1 MRGRGPDEPTRSHQS
16 PDPSRAS
23 FAGVANRTLDGSQPD
38 WNLIGHPSPPDG
50 APNVL
55 LVLIDDAG
63 FGNPSTFGGP
73 IQTPNYTRMAEG
85 GLRYNRFH
93 VTALCSPTRA
103 SLLTGRNNHA
113 VGFGSIGEF
122 AGGFPGYSAIL
133 PRDCAPLPRILRDNG
148 YSTAAFGKWHLTPDG
163 QQGPAGPFDRWPNG
177 WGFDYFYGIL
187 GGGSSQW
194 DPCLAENQKIIGTP
208 EAFYDEDDPY
218 YFPDAMA
225 DRTIEWLHGVRAQ
238 DARKPFFA
246 YYSTGCSHA
255 PHHVEQ
261 EWADRYQGMFDQGW
275 DRLREETFARQ
286 QELGVIPADTELT
299 PRDEAFPAWDDV
311 PDRLKPFYARQMEV
325 YAGYSENADH
335 NVGRVI
341 DAIEEL
347 GELDNTLII
356 WIWGD
361 NGASMEGT
369 VTGSFNELTMQ
380 NGIPL
385 TDEMQLQLTE
395 RYGGVE
401 RWGAQIMAPHYGAAW
416 AWAGNTPFRWGKQV
430 GSHLGGTR
438 DPLVV
443 HWPDRVTDAGG
454 LRSQFAHVID
464 VAPTILEIAGIPAP
478 DTVDGIEQEPMHGAS
493 FLASLTDDD
502 APEHRTQQYFETVGN
517 RAMYQDGWW
526 LAMKTERIP
535 WVLTPDALAPYAPGV
550 WDPDAGT
557 AELYYL
563 PDDFTQSKDLADEH
577 PDKVQELKDL
587 FWEEAERYKVLPLLA
602 TLSTFFGILPPL
614 QEEVTFEFRGDVQNV
629 MPGMIPRVY
638 NHSYSITADL
648 VVPQGGA
655 EGVIVAEAD
664 HLGGFT
670 LYIKDGKLTHTYSMM
685 GVSVFK
691 QVAEE
696 DLPTGDVTVRMQF
709 EADEAKP
716 ATGGE
721 VTLFIDGRPVGKGRM
736 DHTVPIRFSGY
747 AGMDIG
753 RDNGGVVDLSY
764 ESEKPFA
771 FTGTVKKVV
780 FDLKPHLSDQ
790 DELQLH
796 AEAHRGQSA
805 HGLAG

>member
-1 MRGRGPDEPTRSHQS
+1 MTEPDRTSLPIRREP
-16 PDPSRAS
+16 
-23 FAGVANRTLDGSQPD
+23 FAGVVNRTLDGSQPD
-38 WNLIGHPSPPDG
+38 WNLIRHPTPPEG

-85 GLRYNRFH
+85 GLRYNRCH

-103 SLLTGRNNHA
+103 ALLTGRNNHA

-122 AGGFPGYSAIL
+122 AGGFPGYSATL
-133 PRDCAPLPRILRDNG
+133 PRDCAPLPRILKDNG
-148 YSTAAFGKWHLTPDG
+148 YSTSAFGKWHLTPDG
-163 QQGPAGPFDRWPNG
+163 QQGPAGPFDRWPNS
-177 WGFDYFYGIL
+177 WGFEYFYGIL

-208 EAFYDEDDPY
+208 DDFYDEEHPY

-225 DRTIEWLHGVRAQ
+225 DRAIEWLHGVRAQ
-238 DARKPFFA
+238 DARKPFFV

-255 PHHVEQ
+255 PHHVAK
-261 EWADRYQGMFDQGW
+261 EWADRYKGQFDQGW
-275 DRLREETFARQ
+275 DRLREQTFARQ
-286 QELGVIPADTELT
+286 KELGVIPTDAELT

-311 PDRLKPFYARQMEV
+311 PDKLKPLYVRQMEV
-325 YAGYSENADH
+325 YAGYSENADY

-341 DAIEEL
+341 DAVEEL

-385 TDEMQLQLTE
+385 SDEMQLQLSE
-395 RYGGVE
+395 RYGGVAA
-401 RWGAQIMAPHYGAAW
+401 WSSSLMAPHYAAAW

-430 GSHLGGTR
+430 GSYLGGTR
-438 DPLVV
+438 NPMVL
-443 HWPDRVTDAGG
+443 HWPARITDAGG

-464 VAPTILEIAGIPAP
+464 VAPMVLDVAGIPVP
-478 DTVDGIEQEPMHGAS
+478 QTVDGIEQEPMHGTS
-493 FLASLTDDD
+493 FVASLTDG
-502 APEHRTQQYFETVGN
+502 AAAEHRPQQYFETVGN
-517 RAMYQDGWW
+517 RAMYKDGWW
-526 LAMKTERIP
+526 LAMRTERIP
-535 WVLTPDALAPYAPGV
+535 WVLTPDALRPYAPGV
-550 WDPDAGT
+550 WDPDAGP

-563 PDDFTQSKDLADEH
+563 PDDFTQARDLSAEH
-577 PDKVQELKDL
+577 PEKVQELKDL
-587 FWEEAERYKVLPLLA
+587 FWEEDERYKVLPLLA
-602 TLSTFFGILPPL
+602 PLSTFFGMLPPL
-614 QEEVTFEFRGDVQNV
+614 PEKTLFEFRGDVQNV
-629 MPGMIPRVY
+629 MPGMIPRIY
-638 NHSYSITADL
+638 NHSYAITADL
-648 VVPQGGA
+648 VVPEDGA
-655 EGVIVAEAD
+655 QGVIVAEAD

-670 LYIKDGKLTHTYSMM
+670 LYVKDGKLTHTYSMM
-685 GVSVFK
+685 GVFVFK

-696 DLPTGDVTVRMQF
+696 DLPTGEVTVGMEF
-709 EADEAKP
+709 KADEAKP
-716 ATGGE
+716 ATGGD
-721 VTLFIDGRPVGKGRM
+721 VTLLIDGRPVGKGRM

-753 RDNGGVVDLSY
+753 RDNGGVVDRSY
-764 ESEKPFA
+764 EREKPFA

-780 FDLKPHLSDQ
+780 FDIKPHLSDQ
-790 DELQLH
+790 DELELH
-796 AEAHRGQSA
+796 AADHHGQAA
-805 HGLAG
+805 HGLSA

>member
-1 MRGRGPDEPTRSHQS
+1 M
-16 PDPSRAS
+16 
-23 FAGVANRTLDGSQPD
+23 
-38 WNLIGHPSPPDG
+38 
-50 APNVL
+50 
-55 LVLIDDAG
+55 LIDDAG
-63 FGNPSTFGGP
+63 FGNPRTFGGP

-163 QQGPAGPFDRWPNG
+163 QQGPAGPFDRWPSG

-225 DRTIEWLHGVRAQ
+225 DRTIEWLHGIRAQ

-255 PHHVEQ
+255 PHHVDK
-261 EWADRYQGMFDQGW
+261 EWADKYQGRFDQGW
-275 DRLREETFARQ
+275 DQLREETFARQ
-286 QELGVIPADTELT
+286 QELGVIPADAELT

-341 DAIEEL
+341 DAIDEL
-347 GELDNTLII
+347 GELDDTLIV

-395 RYGGVE
+395 RYGGIE
-401 RWGAQIMAPHYGAAW
+401 NWSTSIMAPHYGAAW

-438 DPLVV
+438 DPLVI
-443 HWPDRVTDAGG
+443 HWPDRITDAGG

-478 DTVDGIEQEPMHGAS
+478 ITVDGIEQEPMHGTS
-493 FLASLTDDD
+493 FLASLTDSD
-502 APEHRTQQYFETVGN
+502 APEHRTQQYFETLGN

-535 WVLTPDALAPYAPGV
+535 WVLTPDALAPYAPGI
-550 WDPDAGT
+550 WDPDAGA
-557 AELYYL
+557 AELYFL
-563 PDDFTQSKDLADEH
+563 PDDFTQSRDLAGEH

-587 FWEEAERYKVLPLLA
+587 FWREAERYKVLPLLA

-614 QEEVTFEFRGDVQNV
+614 PDEVTFEFRGDVQNV

-655 EGVIVAEAD
+655 DGVIVAEAD

-670 LYIKDGKLTHTYSMM
+670 LYVKDGKLTHTYSMM

-696 DLPTGDVTVRMQF
+696 DLPAGDVTVRMQF

>member
-1 MRGRGPDEPTRSHQS
+1 MSDPDRGSLPIR
-16 PDPSRAS
+16 RAAFS
-23 FAGVANRTLDGSQPD
+23 GVVNRTLAGSVPD
-38 WNLIGHPSPPDG
+38 WNLIGHPRPPEG

-63 FGNPSTFGGP
+63 FGNPGTFGGP
-73 IQTPNYTRMAEG
+73 IRTPNYTRMAEG

-113 VGFGSIGEF
+113 VGFGSVGEF
-122 AGGFPGYSAIL
+122 AGGFPGYSATL

-148 YSTAAFGKWHLTPDG
+148 YSTVAFGKWHLTPDG

-177 WGFDYFYGIL
+177 WGFEYFYGIL

-208 EAFYDEDDPY
+208 EDFYDEDDPY

-238 DARKPFFA
+238 DASKPFFA

-255 PHHVEQ
+255 PHHVAKD
-261 EWADRYQGMFDQGW
+261 WADGYKGQFDQGW

-286 QELGVIPADTELT
+286 KELGVIPADAELT
-299 PRDEAFPAWDDV
+299 PRDDAFPAWDDV
-311 PDRLKPFYARQMEV
+311 PDKLKPFYARQMEV

-347 GELDNTLII
+347 GELDNTLIM

-385 TDEMQLQLTE
+385 TDEMQVQLSE
-395 RYGGVE
+395 RYGGLDA
-401 RWGAQIMAPHYGAAW
+401 WSSSLMAPHYGAAW
-416 AWAGNTPFRWGKQV
+416 AWAGNTPFQWGKQV

-438 DPLVV
+438 NPLVL
-443 HWPDRVTDAGG
+443 HWPARITDVGG
-454 LRSQFAHVID
+454 LRTLFAHVID
-464 VAPTILEIAGIPAP
+464 VAPMILDAAGIPMP
-478 DTVDGIEQEPMHGAS
+478 DTVDGIEQDPMHGTS
-493 FLASLTDDD
+493 FVASLTDGA
-502 APEHRTQQYFETVGN
+502 APEHRTQQYFETIGN
-517 RAMYQDGWW
+517 RAMYKDGWW

-535 WVLTPDALAPYAPGV
+535 WLLTPEALGPYAPGV
-550 WDPDAGT
+550 WDPDSGP

-563 PDDFTQSKDLADEH
+563 PDDFTQAKDLAAEH
-577 PDKVQELKDL
+577 PEKVQELKDL

-602 TLSTFFGILPPL
+602 TLSTFFGMLPPL
-614 QEEVTFEFRGDVQNV
+614 TGETTFEFRGDVQNV
-629 MPGMIPRVY
+629 MPGMIPRIY
-638 NHSYSITADL
+638 NRSYAITADL
-648 VVPQGGA
+648 VVPEGGA

-670 LYIKDGKLTHTYSMM
+670 LYVKDGKLTHTYSMM
-685 GVSVFK
+685 GVFVFK

-696 DLPTGDVTVRMQF
+696 DLPTGDVTVRMEF
-709 EADEAKP
+709 EADGATP
-716 ATGGE
+716 ATGGN

-736 DHTVPIRFSGY
+736 DHTVPVRFSGY
-747 AGMDIG
+747 SGMDIG
-753 RDNGGVVDLSY
+753 RDNGGVVDRSY

-780 FDLKPHLSDQ
+780 FDIKPHLSDQ
-790 DELQLH
+790 DELELH
-796 AEAHRGQSA
+796 AAEQHGQAA
-805 HGLAG
+805 HGLSA

>member
-1 MRGRGPDEPTRSHQS
+1 MSEPDRSRL
-16 PDPSRAS
+16 PIRRET
-23 FAGVANRTLDGSQPD
+23 FAGVANKSLDGSQPD
-38 WNLIGHPSPPDG
+38 WNLIGHPTPPEG

-63 FGNPSTFGGP
+63 FGNPGTFGGP
-73 IQTPNYTRMAEG
+73 IRTPNYTRMAQG

-103 SLLTGRNNHA
+103 ALLTGRNNHA

-122 AGGFPGYSAIL
+122 AGGFPGYSATL

-177 WGFDYFYGIL
+177 WGFEYFYGIL

-208 EAFYDEDDPY
+208 AEFYDEEHPY

-225 DRTIEWLHGVRAQ
+225 DRTIEWLHGVHGQ

-255 PHHVEQ
+255 PHHVAKD
-261 EWADRYQGMFDQGW
+261 WADRYKGQFDQGW

-286 QELGVIPADTELT
+286 KELGVIPADAELT

-311 PDRLKPFYARQMEV
+311 PDNLKAFYARQMEV

-395 RYGGVE
+395 RYGGLDA
-401 RWGAQIMAPHYGAAW
+401 WSTSLMAPHYGAAW
-416 AWAGNTPFRWGKQV
+416 AWAGNTPFQWGKQV

-438 DPLVV
+438 NPMVV
-443 HWPDRVTDAGG
+443 HWPARITDDGE
-454 LRSQFAHVID
+454 LRTPFAHVID
-464 VAPTILEIAGIPAP
+464 VAPMILDAAGIPAP
-478 DTVDGIEQEPMHGAS
+478 DTVDGIDQEPMHGTS
-493 FLASLTDDD
+493 FVASLTDGA
-502 APEHRTQQYFETVGN
+502 APEHRTQQYFETIGN
-517 RAMYQDGWW
+517 RAMYKDGWW

-535 WVLTPDALAPYAPGV
+535 WLLTPEALRPYAPGV
-550 WDPDAGT
+550 WDPDSGP

-563 PDDFTQSKDLADEH
+563 PDDFTQANDLAAEH

-587 FWEEAERYKVLPLLA
+587 FWQEAERYKVLPLLA
-602 TLSTFFGILPPL
+602 ALSTFFGMLPPL
-614 QEEVTFEFRGDVQNV
+614 PSETTFEFRGDVQNV
-629 MPGMIPRVY
+629 MPGMIPRIY
-638 NHSYSITADL
+638 NRSYAITADL
-648 VVPQGGA
+648 VVPDGGA

-670 LYIKDGKLTHTYSMM
+670 LYVKDGKLTHTYSMM
-685 GVSVFK
+685 GVFVFK

-696 DLPTGDVTVRMQF
+696 DLPTGNVTVRMEF
-709 EADEAKP
+709 EADGATP
-716 ATGGE
+716 ATGGN

-736 DHTVPIRFSGY
+736 DHTVPVRFSGY

-753 RDNGGVVDLSY
+753 RDNGGVVDRSY
-764 ESEKPFA
+764 EADKPFA

-780 FDLKPHLSDQ
+780 FDIKPHLSDQ
-790 DELQLH
+790 DELDLQT
-796 AEAHRGQSA
+796 AEHQGQAA
-805 HGLAG
+805 HGLSA